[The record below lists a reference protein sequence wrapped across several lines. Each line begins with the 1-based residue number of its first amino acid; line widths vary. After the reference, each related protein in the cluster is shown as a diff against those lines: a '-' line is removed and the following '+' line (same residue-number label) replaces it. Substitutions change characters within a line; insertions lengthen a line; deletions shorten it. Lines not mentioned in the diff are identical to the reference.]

1 MIDIEEKPALPKS
14 RYAVPGLYFYDNEVV
29 SIAESIKP
37 SARGELE
44 ITDINNTYLKQGK
57 LKVELLG
64 RGFCW
69 LDTGTHESLH
79 HASTYVQTVQERQ
92 GLQIACLEEISYRL
106 GYIDREQVERLAS
119 SMLKNQYGQYLMDLL
134 QDSIL

>member
-1 MIDIEEKPALPKS
+1 MA
-14 RYAVPGLYFYDNEVV
+14 YYGNLYFYDNEVI

-44 ITDINNTYLKQGK
+44 ITDINNAYLKKEK
-57 LKVELLG
+57 LKVKLLS

-79 HASTYVQTVQERQ
+79 QASSYVQTVQERQ
-92 GLQIACLEEISYRL
+92 GLKIACLEEIAYRL
-106 GYIDREQVERLAS
+106 GHIDQAQVERLAK

-134 QDSIL
+134 KYENI